1 MFHVPTIS
9 KTYISRSSTVGTFA
23 KAEDFRV
30 APTPAYKVSKA
41 ALNMLTVQYAQQYE
55 TEGFTVLAVSPG
67 VSCRKM
73 IPLVPTNF
81 NKVVAHRSRLIS
93 GGFAR

>member
-1 MFHVPTIS
+1 MFQMPTRS
-9 KTYISRSSTVGTFA
+9 KTYISRSTTVGTFA

-55 TEGFTVLAVSPG
+55 TEGFTILAVSPG
-67 VSCRKM
+67 VSRRKM
-73 IPLVPTNF
+73 IP
-81 NKVVAHRSRLIS
+81 
-93 GGFAR
+93 

>member
-67 VSCRKM
+67 VSCRNM
-73 IPLVPTNF
+73 IPSVMHVQF
-81 NKVVAHRSRLIS
+81 RLT
-93 GGFAR
+93 